1 LIVDAVVAWR
11 ILLLTKLGR
20 EVPHLPCSVVFE
32 EYEWKALYA
41 FVHKTTEPP
50 KQEPSLQEVPRT
62 GLPSSAVFPGLRQGR
77 LGRKSDGQPGSMT
90 RWCGLHRLTDIAE
103 AWRVFRPWPTPRPQK
118 TYG

>member
-1 LIVDAVVAWR
+1 MAYSAVNQACPAAGQGWAEKFR
-11 ILLLTKLGR
+11 ICPANGM
-20 EVPHLPCSVVFE
+20 VFE

-50 KQEPSLQEVPRT
+50 KQEPSLQEAIRMIAKL
-62 GLPSSAVFPGLRQGR
+62 GGF

-90 RWCGLHRLTDIAE
+90 LWRGLHRLTDIAE
-103 AWRVFRPWPTPRPQK
+103 AWRVFRPWPTPRPRK